1 MYPRTNS
8 AAPGGCEDASGT
20 LPQCAPLAVPYV
32 PFQQNSPDRYTQ
44 QQALASGTLFP
55 GLDLP
60 FRVKGEM
67 RQSLGGPL
75 AELQALE
82 FVLVELALYLDTHPD
97 DAEAF
102 GLYQQYADLE
112 RQARASYE
120 AANGPLTLAAAAQ
133 GSGWSAWLKGP
144 WPWTLMEGGKG

>member
-1 MYPRTNS
+1 MSPDTKPN
-8 AAPGGCEDASGT
+8 PPVCNDACGT
-20 LPQCAPLAVPYV
+20 LPECAPLAVPYV
-32 PFQQNSPDRYTQ
+32 PYQQTGSQMYGQND
-44 QQALASGTLFP
+44 ALNNGTLFP

-60 FRVKGEM
+60 FHLKKDASNVVCT
-67 RQSLGGPL
+67 PL

-102 GLYQQYADLE
+102 ALYQQYADME
-112 RQARASYE
+112 RQARSAYE
-120 AANGPLTLAAAAQ
+120 AVNGPLTLAAAAQ
-133 GSGWSAWLKGP
+133 GDSWSAWLKGP